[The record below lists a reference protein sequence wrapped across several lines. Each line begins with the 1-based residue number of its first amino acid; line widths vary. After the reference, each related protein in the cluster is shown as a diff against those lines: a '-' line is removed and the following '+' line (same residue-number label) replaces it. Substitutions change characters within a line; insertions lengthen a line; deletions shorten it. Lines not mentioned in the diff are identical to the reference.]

1 MSGLSTRGVER
12 VAPPWRRLGIRAL
25 RPRDAAEPH
34 RTASE
39 LELLF
44 DLVFVVAV
52 SFAASTL
59 HELEQEGLFGQGVIS
74 YLLVFAAI
82 WWAWMTFTWF
92 GTSFDTDDW
101 LYRVA
106 TFAQMGGALVI
117 AAGVVPA
124 MTTGEVTLLVGGYLL
139 MRLVAIPQW
148 VRVAI
153 ANPSYRAT
161 AVRYAA
167 GVAIVQVCWL
177 SLLAVDASALG
188 LWVLLPVICLEMLV
202 PPFAERTR
210 PTPWH
215 PHHIAERFGLF
226 TLILLG
232 ESILASAKAVIA
244 GLESIAHLGDLVV
257 VAVSGLVVVGA
268 MWWVYFA
275 FPASARLTGGLGR
288 AMVFGYF
295 HYVIFAAAGAVSA
308 GIEVAVAALGHGAE
322 GDPLE
327 WRATLAGPVALFFLS
342 VWWLALRPAL
352 RRRANTLVVALC
364 AIMGASVL
372 SPGSVIV
379 LALCAVAIVVVVETG
394 RAAPPIRDLG
404 K

>member
-1 MSGLSTRGVER
+1 MNRLS
-12 VAPPWRRLGIRAL
+12 APGTAPARRRLGIRAL
-25 RPRDAAEPH
+25 LPRDADEPH
-34 RTASE
+34 RTASD

-52 SFAASTL
+52 SFAASSL
-59 HELEQEGLFGQGVIS
+59 HDLESEGQVAQGVIG

-124 MTTGEVTLLVGGYLL
+124 MTKGDLTLLVAGYLL

-153 ANPSYRAT
+153 ANPSYRIT
-161 AVRYAA
+161 AVRYAV
-167 GVAIVQVCWL
+167 GIAIVQACWL
-177 SLLAVDASALG
+177 ALLAVDASALG
-188 LWVLLPVICLEMLV
+188 LWVLLPVICLEILV
-202 PPFAERTR
+202 PPFAERAR

-215 PHHIAERFGLF
+215 AHHLAERFGLF

-244 GLESIAHLGDLVV
+244 GLESASHLGDLIV

-275 FPASARLTGGLGR
+275 FPSSGRLTGGLGR

-295 HYVIFAAAGAVSA
+295 HFVIFAAAGAVSA
-308 GIEVAVAALGHGAE
+308 GIEVAVAALEHGGE
-322 GDPLE
+322 GDPVG
-327 WRATLAGPVALFFLS
+327 WRATLAGPVALFFLG
-342 VWWLALRPAL
+342 VWWLSLRPAL
-352 RRRANTLVVALC
+352 RGGSNTIVVALC
-364 AIMGASVL
+364 AIMGVSVL
-372 SPGSVIV
+372 LPGSVVV
-379 LALCAVAIVVVVETG
+379 LALSATAIVIVVET
-394 RAAPPIRDLG
+394 RRVAPSLSDVG

>member
-1 MSGLSTRGVER
+1 MNGFSARRLER
-12 VAPPWRRLGIRAL
+12 VPAPWRRLGVRAL
-25 RPRDAAEPH
+25 RPRDADEPH

-52 SFAASTL
+52 SFAASSL
-59 HELEQEGLFGQGVIS
+59 HELEREGDVAAGVIG

-124 MTTGEVTLLVGGYLL
+124 MTEGDVTLLVGGYLL
-139 MRLVAIPQW
+139 MRVVAIPQW
-148 VRVAI
+148 VRVAV

-161 AVRYAA
+161 AVRYAV
-167 GVAIVQVCWL
+167 GVAVVQVGWL
-177 SLLAVDASALG
+177 SLLAVDAAALG

-202 PPFAERTR
+202 PPFAERAR

-232 ESILASAKAVIA
+232 ESVLASAKAVIA
-244 GLESIAHLGDLVV
+244 GLESTAHLGDLVV
-257 VAVSGLVVVGA
+257 VAVSGLVIVGA

-275 FPASARLTGGLGR
+275 FSSATRLTGGLGR

-295 HYVIFAAAGAVSA
+295 HFVIFAAAGAVSA
-308 GIEVAVAALGHGAE
+308 GIELAVAALEHGGE
-322 GDPLE
+322 GDPVG

-352 RRRANTLVVALC
+352 RRGANTLVVALC

-372 SPGSVIV
+372 LPGSVVV
-379 LALCAVAIVVVVETG
+379 LALCATAIVIIVETG
-394 RAAPPIRDLG
+394 RGALPVSHLG